1 MVLTATDYNIYLAA
15 NGLICIIVIAA
26 LGIAMQKKHYKA
38 MGIIV
43 LAFLLSLFLPSW
55 IALAVSVSYLIIS
68 GIWFKSEKNK
78 AVAIVTPNKIASK
91 EKSEKEEEVE
101 EEVEEEPVFEK
112 KIKCRFCGKKY
123 SLDYNGC
130 PYCKKK

>member
-1 MVLTATDYNIYLAA
+1 MVLTATDYNIYLGA

-38 MGIIV
+38 MGVII

-55 IALAVSVSYLIIS
+55 IALVVSLGYLIIS
-68 GIWFKSEKNK
+68 GIWFKSSKNK
-78 AVAIVTPNKIASK
+78 VESIETTSPKKAKKT
-91 EKSEKEEEVE
+91 EDEEDD
-101 EEVEEEPVFEK
+101 EEPNEEDLV
-112 KIKCRFCGKKY
+112 KCRFCKKLY
-123 SLDYNGC
+123 SSEYNGC